1 MSAASGDGAD
11 RCQGAGYLPLDLGA
25 VKLALVR
32 ILGVDFGGRAGSGTE
47 SSGANN
53 SRKSSTNEIRITT
66 AEPTRP
72 TKNIATITST
82 RTTPKA
88 CIPAVWCLNC

>member
-11 RCQGAGYLPLDLGA
+11 RCQGAGYLALDLGA
-25 VKLALVR
+25 VKLALVG

-88 CIPAVWCLNC
+88 CIPAV